1 MGPNEEDG
9 TSSLTEKT
17 PASTSDGMNLSR
29 DTPPE
34 KGGLT
39 LSATSANEATQ
50 VPAEKKIKQPNLAE
64 ELNRMKEMQGRVE
77 LAPDDV
83 EEMKDKEVQL
93 MDDGAIGIGFK
104 SFDVLEILGNGAFGK
119 VFKCKRK
126 GHE

>member
-9 TSSLTEKT
+9 ASSLTEKT

-29 DTPPE
+29 ETPPAE
-34 KGGLT
+34 KLT
-39 LSATSANEATQ
+39 LSATSGNEVPQSTVQ
-50 VPAEKKIKQPNLAE
+50 VQPTFKQ
-64 ELNRMKEMQGRVE
+64 ELIRMKEMQGRVE
-77 LAPDDV
+77 LPPDEV
-83 EEMKDKEVQL
+83 EEMKNKEVKL
-93 MDDGAIGIGFK
+93 LDDGDIGIGFK